1 MATFYIPYV
10 VGSSAIAYIG
20 KEMVSYLYREDSLE
34 KIEIKEEN
42 SFLKNEN
49 EIIPSFDII
58 ENEENKELPKYSSVP
73 TYDSIDREYQIR
85 EEIVVEPEETVEPEE
100 KKKIINKNVTFL
112 INDSK
117 IDNYNDSIDKSKTL
131 KSFKPQLTIIEEEKE
146 TIDLKLELPKK
157 LFKCAKCTSFL
168 PLKCFSKTQKKKTP
182 KVWKCKV
189 CLKLN

>member
-73 TYDSIDREYQIR
+73 TYDSIDR
-85 EEIVVEPEETVEPEE
+85 
-100 KKKIINKNVTFL
+100 
-112 INDSK
+112 
-117 IDNYNDSIDKSKTL
+117 
-131 KSFKPQLTIIEEEKE
+131 
-146 TIDLKLELPKK
+146 
-157 LFKCAKCTSFL
+157 
-168 PLKCFSKTQKKKTP
+168 
-182 KVWKCKV
+182 
-189 CLKLN
+189 